1 MLTRKTFSVTLASVT
16 LCLFCIG
23 SSNAFEIVTMN
34 PSNGS
39 TVKVDSSSGYTYHS
53 ASVTTS
59 EAFSVVEWKVDQVLK
74 LTTNG
79 DGNKTADYFC
89 PDPISGN
96 LNGEEYTIEVV
107 AKLLNDDGEVEESD
121 SASYTLK
128 VFSPS
133 ITFGNPTHTNTRGY
147 VKLTRLYYENPYA
160 MSDGEIYLRN
170 WNPKTLPNRQ
180 KGKTY
185 HYDGEARLDVITTG
199 ISDSKCIFSGSLK
212 PGESLYIPCLPHSI
226 NLNSEADTKGDDHTV
241 QATYTI
247 RVNDGNANRT
257 DTRSLNL
264 TYDFTHE

>member
-1 MLTRKTFSVTLASVT
+1 MLTRKTFSVTLTSVA

-23 SSNAFEIVTMN
+23 SSNALKLTMN

-53 ASVTTS
+53 ASITTS
-59 EAFSVVEWKVDQVLK
+59 EAFSVVEWRVDQVLK

-79 DGNKTADYFC
+79 DGNQTADYFC
-89 PDPISGN
+89 PDPISGS
-96 LNGEEYTIEVV
+96 LNGQEYTIEVV
-107 AKLLNDDGEVEESD
+107 AKLLNDDEEEVGRD

-133 ITFGNPTHTNTRGY
+133 ITFGNPTHTNTSGY

-212 PGESLYIPCLPHSI
+212 PGEPLYIPCLPHSI
-226 NLNSEADTKGDDHTV
+226 NLNSEADTKGKWHTV

-247 RVNDGNANRT
+247 RVNDGHANRT
-257 DTRSLNL
+257 DTRQLNL
-264 TYDFTHE
+264 TYVFKHE